1 MLRQLGSSNLFYAF
15 TFTLLISAYYPSN
28 IGVKTC
34 DLYDACCYE
43 TYETSLFVL
52 VGMHVFWSHDTGG
65 PRTIISR
72 SYCNLNVND
81 ILSDAPAPSRAKFE
95 RNFFLC

>member
-52 VGMHVFWSHDTGG
+52 VGMHVFGHMTPGVHG
-65 PRTIISR
+65 PS
-72 SYCNLNVND
+72 
-81 ILSDAPAPSRAKFE
+81 F
-95 RNFFLC
+95 